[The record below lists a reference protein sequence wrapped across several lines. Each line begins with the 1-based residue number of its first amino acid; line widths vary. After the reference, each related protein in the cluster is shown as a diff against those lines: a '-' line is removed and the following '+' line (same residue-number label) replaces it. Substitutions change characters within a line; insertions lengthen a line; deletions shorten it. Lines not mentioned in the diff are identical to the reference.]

1 MSSAQADFE
10 AKNGNRGSSEKLM
23 RGAQVRRL
31 DGSGPRSSGCSREE
45 EESVCVC
52 VCVCGVD
59 SQYFVKRICEG
70 GAIILDGKD
79 KEGSVCVGARG
90 VQEMGPDMASVRHP
104 ETSRGRDQEA
114 VAYDSG
120 SL

>member
-10 AKNGNRGSSEKLM
+10 AKNRNRGSSEKLM

-45 EESVCVC
+45 EECVC
-52 VCVCGVD
+52 VCVYVCGMG

-70 GAIILDGKD
+70 GAIN
-79 KEGSVCVGARG
+79 
-90 VQEMGPDMASVRHP
+90 
-104 ETSRGRDQEA
+104 
-114 VAYDSG
+114 
-120 SL
+120 

>member
-10 AKNGNRGSSEKLM
+10 GKNGNRGSSEKLM

-52 VCVCGVD
+52 VCVY
-59 SQYFVKRICEG
+59 SKYFVKHICEG
-70 GAIILDGKD
+70 GA
-79 KEGSVCVGARG
+79 VN
-90 VQEMGPDMASVRHP
+90 
-104 ETSRGRDQEA
+104 
-114 VAYDSG
+114 
-120 SL
+120 